1 MKIKKSY
8 DEESEEYK
16 EYERKVLK
24 KVNRLILLAT
34 FIGLLGVGVL
44 AIDGANP
51 AILNYGDPAKIFMTE
66 DNKITIELVSI
77 PYRTGRYPGG
87 YEITAFLNYDGETF
101 RCPCGGLPFC
111 NKEFYK
117 RTKKFRLRSATV
129 QIADGKKKIW
139 FIGGKR
145 YCRIIDWEYLFQKDR
160 EFIEIIN
167 KRRNL

>member
-16 EYERKVLK
+16 EYERRVLK

-87 YEITAFLNYDGETF
+87 YEITAFLNYNGETF
-101 RCPCGGLPFC
+101 RCPCETFTFC
-111 NKEFYK
+111 NKDVYK
-117 RTKKFRLRSATV
+117 KIKKLRFRSATI

-160 EFIEIIN
+160 DLIETLN
-167 KRRNL
+167 KRSK

>member
-1 MKIKKSY
+1 MKIKKTY

-87 YEITAFLNYDGETF
+87 YEITAFLNYNGETF
-101 RCPCGGLPFC
+101 RCPCETFTFC
-111 NKEFYK
+111 NKDVYK
-117 RTKKFRLRSATV
+117 KIKKLRFRSATI

-145 YCRIIDWEYLFQKDR
+145 YCRIIDWEYLFQKD
-160 EFIEIIN
+160 
-167 KRRNL
+167 

>member
-16 EYERKVLK
+16 EYERRVLK

-66 DNKITIELVSI
+66 DNKITIELKSI
-77 PYRTGRYPGG
+77 PHRIGRNPGG
-87 YEITAFLNYDGETF
+87 YEI
-101 RCPCGGLPFC
+101 
-111 NKEFYK
+111 
-117 RTKKFRLRSATV
+117 
-129 QIADGKKKIW
+129 Q
-139 FIGGKR
+139 
-145 YCRIIDWEYLFQKDR
+145 LF
-160 EFIEIIN
+160 
-167 KRRNL
+167 

>member
-16 EYERKVLK
+16 EYERRVLK

-66 DNKITIELVSI
+66 DNKITIELKSI
-77 PYRTGRYPGG
+77 PHRIGRNPGG

-101 RCPCGGLPFC
+101 RCPCGGLSFC

-160 EFIEIIN
+160 
-167 KRRNL
+167 

>member
-1 MKIKKSY
+1 MKIKKTY

-87 YEITAFLNYDGETF
+87 YEITAFLNYNGETF
-101 RCPCGGLPFC
+101 RCPCETFTFC
-111 NKEFYK
+111 NKDVYK
-117 RTKKFRLRSATV
+117 KIKKLRFRSATI

-160 EFIEIIN
+160 DLIETLN
-167 KRRNL
+167 KRSK

>member
-16 EYERKVLK
+16 EYERRVLK

-66 DNKITIELVSI
+66 DNKITVELVSI

-101 RCPCGGLPFC
+101 RCPCGGLSFC

-129 QIADGKKKIW
+129 QIADGLLAASVIAA
-139 FIGGKR
+139 
-145 YCRIIDWEYLFQKDR
+145 
-160 EFIEIIN
+160 
-167 KRRNL
+167 